1 MRFQIEVDAPQQ
13 LLLFHES
20 WLAKT
25 VEEVRIVLSTPIGS
39 VPSNRAFGIDM
50 SYMHLP
56 ANAAMSAYASAAA
69 EAIERFVPG
78 LRVNQVLFDQDSAE
92 PENLKP
98 TIEVTSYEQT

>member
-1 MRFQIEVDAPQQ
+1 MRFQIEVDTPQA

-25 VEEVRIVLSTPIGS
+25 AEEVRIVLNTPIGS
-39 VPSNRAFGIDM
+39 VPFNRDFGIDM

-69 EAIERFVPG
+69 EAIESFVPG
-78 LRVNQVLFDQDSAE
+78 LRVNQVLFDNDATA

-98 TIEVTSYEQT
+98 TIEVTSYEQD

>member
-1 MRFQIEVDAPQQ
+1 MRFQIELDAPQTLQ
-13 LLLFHES
+13 LFHES

-25 VEEVRIVLSTPIGS
+25 AEEVRLVLSTPIGS
-39 VPSNRAFGIDM
+39 VPCNREYGIDM

-69 EAIERFVPG
+69 DAIESFVPG
-78 LRVNQVLFDQDSAE
+78 LRVNQVLFDNDAAS

-98 TIEVTSYEQT
+98 TIEVTSYEQD

>member
-1 MRFQIEVDAPQQ
+1 MRFQIEVDTPQA

-25 VEEVRIVLSTPIGS
+25 AEEIHIVLNTPIGS
-39 VPSNRAFGIDM
+39 IPCNRNFGIDM

-69 EAIERFVPG
+69 EAIESFVPG
-78 LRVNQVLFDQDSAE
+78 LRVNQVLFNNDSAA

-98 TIEVTSYEQT
+98 TIEVTSYEQD

>member
-1 MRFQIEVDAPQQ
+1 MRFQIEVDPQT
-13 LLLFHES
+13 LLLFHDN
-20 WLAKT
+20 WLSKT
-25 VEEVRIVLSTPIGS
+25 AEEIRIVLNTPIGS
-39 VPSNRAFGIDM
+39 VPCNRDFGIDM

-78 LRVNQVLFDQDSAE
+78 LRVNQVLFDNDATA

-98 TIEVTSYEQT
+98 TIEVTSYEQD

>member
-1 MRFQIEVDAPQQ
+1 MRFQIEVDTPQE

-25 VEEVRIVLSTPIGS
+25 AEEIRIVLNTPIGS
-39 VPSNRAFGIDM
+39 VPCNRDFGIDM

-69 EAIERFVPG
+69 VAIESFVPG
-78 LRVNQVLFDQDSAE
+78 LRVNRVLFDNDATA

-98 TIEVTSYEQT
+98 TIEVTSYEQD

>member
-1 MRFQIEVDAPQQ
+1 MRFQIEVDPQA
-13 LLLFHES
+13 LLLFHEN
-20 WLAKT
+20 WLSKT
-25 VEEVRIVLSTPIGS
+25 AEEIRIVLSTPIGS
-39 VPSNRAFGIDM
+39 VPCNRDFGIDM

-78 LRVNQVLFDQDSAE
+78 LRVNQVLFDSDTTA

-98 TIEVTSYEQT
+98 TIEVTSYEQD